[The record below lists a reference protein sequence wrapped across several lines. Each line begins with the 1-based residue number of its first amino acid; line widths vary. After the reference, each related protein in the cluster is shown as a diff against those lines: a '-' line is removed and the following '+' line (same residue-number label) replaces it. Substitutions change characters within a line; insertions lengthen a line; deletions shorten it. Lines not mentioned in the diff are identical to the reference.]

1 MLNQHSKS
9 MSSRHINI
17 KGFIAL
23 MMAILFFAQPN
34 QTLAQQGTTHTN
46 NSISSEILGQ
56 EVPYSVYL
64 PPSYHTSERPY
75 PVLYLLH
82 GAWGNYLD
90 WVYFGDVQHIANE
103 AFKDPSIPEMII
115 VMPDGFVDIFYQN
128 QYDGSLD
135 YEDFFVEEFIPEI
148 EQSFRTMAK
157 HEPLY
162 PDGQYRS
169 IAGLSMGGYG
179 AMYYALKY
187 PQMFSSAYSMSGGF
201 VSPNT
206 VYPSWYNKDD
216 VNERF
221 ESIWGPME
229 NGIQKNFNQN
239 TIQTL
244 AQTFP
249 DDQIPLLPVLYI
261 DCGDDD
267 WLLPDNLEVYDI
279 MRDRGFNV
287 ELRINDGAHT
297 QEYWRAALP
306 KAIRVAG
313 QSFRGW

>member
-1 MLNQHSKS
+1 MSNPSSTITRSGTLNLFCFMVLLWTVLGFHSTS
-9 MSSRHINI
+9 
-17 KGFIAL
+17 
-23 MMAILFFAQPN
+23 
-34 QTLAQQGTTHTN
+34 TYAQQGTTHTN
-46 NSISSEILGQ
+46 LTISSEILGQ

-90 WVYFGDVQHIANE
+90 WVYFGDVQGLADE
-103 AFKDPSIPEMII
+103 VFKDPSIPEMII

-135 YEDFFVEEFIPEI
+135 YEDFFVEEFIPEV
-148 EQSFRTMAK
+148 EQTYRTMAQQ
-157 HEPLY
+157 EPLY

-169 IAGLSMGGYG
+169 ISGLSMGGYG

-206 VYPSWYNKDD
+206 EYPSWYNIDD

-221 ESIWGPME
+221 EGIWGPMQ
-229 NGIQKNFNQN
+229 NGIHQNFDQN

-244 AQTFP
+244 SRTFP
-249 DDQIPLLPVLYI
+249 EDQIPMLPVLYI

-267 WLLPDNLEVYDI
+267 WLLPDNLEVFDI
-279 MRDRGFNV
+279 MRNRGFNV

-297 QEYWRAALP
+297 QDYWREALP